1 MVPGPFAHDHG
12 IEMEQG
18 VYCGNYSMGMW
29 ICIADRD
36 LWRRNEVSLEV
47 RCADRSSTERRGSTD
62 SEKDFRKKYTAI
74 THRLVHRK
82 SCNEMYKR
90 GTNNFGKKNLKMFF
104 KIT

>member
-1 MVPGPFAHDHG
+1 MVPAPIGQDQG

-18 VYCGNYSMGMW
+18 VYCGTYSMGMW

-47 RCADRSSTERRGSTD
+47 RLMSDRSSTERRGSTE

-90 GTNNFGKKNLKMFF
+90 GTNNFGKN
-104 KIT
+104 